1 MLFYYKA
8 KKVSGEETEGEKEA
22 ADEFELARILRE
34 QDFILIYFS
43 EKNPRKNALFLFLES
58 ILNILT
64 FETVPVSEKMIFS
77 RNLAVMVH
85 AGIPLSRGI
94 ETLLRQT
101 QNKRLKQA
109 LQSIYEEIKKGKSF
123 NEALANY
130 PKIFSPIF
138 TAMVKAG
145 EKTGNLSE
153 SLNLLSLQLKKEYEL
168 KRRVKGA
175 LTYPIIVLIAMLTV
189 GTLMMI
195 YVVPTLI
202 LTFKEL
208 NVDLPVSTKIF
219 IKISELLTH
228 NGISILIFI
237 ILFTAFIFYISSKP
251 RAKKFFNFL
260 TLNMPL
266 IAPLAKKINTARTAR
281 TLGSLVGSG
290 VSILEALEVTQEVL
304 QNVYYKNILKEA
316 RDKIEKGEQVSHI
329 FSAYPK
335 LYPPVMSE
343 MTAVGEETGKI
354 SEMLHKIASFYE
366 SEVAAQTK
374 NLSTII
380 EPLLMLVM
388 GGAVGFFAIS
398 MLQPMY
404 SMMQGI

>member
-8 KKVSGEETEGEKEA
+8 KKISEEEINGKTEA

-34 QDFILIYFS
+34 QGFILIYFS
-43 EKNPRKNALFLFLES
+43 EKNPRKNALFSFLEP
-58 ILNILT
+58 ILNVLT
-64 FETVPVSEKMIFS
+64 FETVPISEKMIFS
-77 RNLAVMVH
+77 RNLAVMVQ

-94 ETLLRQT
+94 ETLGRQT
-101 QNKRLKQA
+101 QNKRLKQV
-109 LQSIYEEIKKGKSF
+109 LELIYEDIKKGKQF

-138 TAMVKAG
+138 SAMVKAG
-145 EKTGNLSE
+145 EKTGNLSD
-153 SLNLLSLQLKKEYEL
+153 SLKILALQLKKEYDL
-168 KRRVKGA
+168 KRRVKSA
-175 LTYPIIVLIAMLTV
+175 LTYPIIVFIAMLAV

-195 YVVPTLI
+195 YVVPTLTS
-202 LTFKEL
+202 TFKEL
-208 NVDLPVSTKIF
+208 GTELPVSTKIF
-219 IKISELLTH
+219 IKISEIIIH
-228 NGISILIFI
+228 NGFSILIFI
-237 ILFTAFIFYISSKP
+237 ILFAAFIVYISSKP

-281 TLGSLVGSG
+281 TLGSLIGSG
-290 VSILEALEVTQEVL
+290 VSILEALEVTEEVL

-316 RDKIEKGEQVSHI
+316 RGKIEKGEQVSHI
-329 FSAYPK
+329 FSSYPK

-343 MTAVGEETGKI
+343 MVAVGEETGKI

-366 SEVAAQTK
+366 SEVASQTK

-380 EPLLMLVM
+380 EPILMLVM
-388 GGAVGFFAIS
+388 GTAVGFFAIS